1 MMYCDGGSGRYGVG
15 LLTCKGFGIFL
26 EPSDESFDRKIGEFE
41 NQHELQFLFTY
52 LFAFT
57 VNSFA

>member
-1 MMYCDGGSGRYGVG
+1 MMYCDGGSGRE
-15 LLTCKGFGIFL
+15 L
-26 EPSDESFDRKIGEFE
+26 SDESFDRKIGEFE

-57 VNSFA
+57 VNSFALKI